1 QGKGT
6 AAARRLGAVARHGPD
21 QVTQREGIAD
31 FVADEEAQIR
41 LHPTPYP
48 VHRSASTRIAIAAI
62 QDPVTRVAMPCHG
75 RESADAAV
83 PIAVSAAMPPH
94 AVPISISIASRNKMA
109 SGGESNPRAA
119 PDTSAT

>member
-1 QGKGT
+1 MLVEEG
-6 AAARRLGAVARHGPD
+6 LPD
-21 QVTQREGIAD
+21 FASLNPGYV
-31 FVADEEAQIR
+31 
-41 LHPTPYP
+41 HY

-109 SGGESNPRAA
+109 SGGESNPRGGTGHQRHRRRE
-119 PDTSAT
+119 PNRH